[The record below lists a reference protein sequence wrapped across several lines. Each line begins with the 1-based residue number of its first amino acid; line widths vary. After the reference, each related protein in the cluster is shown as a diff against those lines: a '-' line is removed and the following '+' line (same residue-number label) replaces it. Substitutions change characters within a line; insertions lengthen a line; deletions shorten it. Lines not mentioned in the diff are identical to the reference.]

1 VILFPAIDLRG
12 GRVVQLRQ
20 GDYEQE
26 KVYGDDPVAVARAY
40 ADAGVEWIHVVDLDA
55 ARGGG
60 AMNLRAI
67 EEICV
72 AVDVHVQSGGGV
84 RTVDDATERFAAGV
98 ERVVVGSAAVEQ
110 PEVVDQLAQMC
121 PGQVAVG
128 LDARGR
134 DVATHGWKVASGV
147 DLHDLVARFD
157 IDGVGAFVVTDI
169 SRDGMLGGPNV
180 AGLEAVL
187 ALTSVPVIA
196 SGGVS
201 SLDDLRALAK
211 VDVDGRRIAGAIVGT
226 ALYEGRFGV
235 EEGVAACSRPA

>member
-1 VILFPAIDLRG
+1 MILFPAIDLRG
-12 GRVVQLRQ
+12 GRVVRLRQ
-20 GDYEQE
+20 GDYDQE

-40 ADAGVEWIHVVDLDA
+40 ADAGAEWIHVVDLDA

-67 EEICV
+67 EEICI
-72 AVDVHVQSGGGV
+72 AVDVHVQSGGGI

-98 ERVVVGSAAVEQ
+98 ARVVIGSAAVEQ

-128 LDARGR
+128 VDARGR

-157 IDGVGAFVVTDI
+157 IDGIGAFVVTDI
-169 SRDGMLGGPNV
+169 AHDGMLDGPNV
-180 AGLEAVL
+180 DGIEAVIRG
-187 ALTSVPVIA
+187 TSRPVIA

-201 SLDDLRALAK
+201 SLDDLRALAE
-211 VDVDGRRIAGAIVGT
+211 VDVDAKRVAGAIVGT
-226 ALYEGRFGV
+226 ALLEGRFSV
-235 EEGVAACSRPA
+235 EEGLAACSRPA